1 MGMKSDTTGT
11 VKRLRF
17 LVVVLLFSN
26 VALGLVSFYFL
37 RSIDQAYTQLIDRSL
52 PTLNHLRGVATE
64 AASITRSLTFAQS
77 ASAGE
82 RRTAYEQKARQ
93 SLTLCASH
101 FKESAEE
108 LKSQITGEEMVRMEH
123 AWRDF
128 EERTGKALDTVRQA
142 GDSKAVAGDFPRM
155 LRELRMAQEEFM
167 ARVSQASDV
176 VAQSNLKQSDVV
188 ASSADQHGKILL
200 GLGGWPIAAL
210 AIIAA
215 IVAVVLLTMVIL
227 AYRLGQVDES

>member
-17 LVVVLLFSN
+17 LVVVLLLSN

-77 ASAGE
+77 AAAGE
-82 RRTAYEQKARQ
+82 KRQAYEAKARQ
-93 SLTLCASH
+93 SLQLCTSH
-101 FKESAEE
+101 FRESLEE
-108 LKSQITGEEMVRMEH
+108 LKSQIGAEDLQRLQHT
-123 AWRDF
+123 WRDF
-128 EERTGKALDTVRQA
+128 EERTGKTLEAVVQS
-142 GDSKAVAGDFPRM
+142 GDAKTVAGEFSRM
-155 LRELRMAQEEFM
+155 LRELRMAQEELM
-167 ARVSQASDV
+167 ARVSQASDA
-176 VAQSNLKQSDVV
+176 VAQSNLKQSDAV
-188 ASSADQHGKILL
+188 ANSAEQHRKILL

-210 AIIAA
+210 AVIAS
-215 IVAVVLLTMVIL
+215 IVAIVLLTMVIL
-227 AYRLGQVDES
+227 AYRLGQVDEP